1 MTGLMLVPIM
11 ITTINRTAN
20 LCRTCEVLQHP
31 VPPPLEVLITMDGCT
46 VEVIAVAKAELPEA
60 RLFVNEIG
68 LGSAASRD
76 RMPL

>member
-1 MTGLMLVPIM
+1 
-11 ITTINRTAN
+11 
-20 LCRTCEVLQHP
+20 LQHP

-46 VEVIAVAKAELPEA
+46 AEVIAVAKAELPEA